1 MSLNLLQSHPAVV
14 SGRAVLIKA
23 CIQEESVSKKIR
35 FGPFFITFN
44 SVCIIIVKQEEITCQ
59 VFSKRLL
66 QRCVHP
72 GNARKDLLGLRR
84 LESPSFSKYKNEKNK

>member
-1 MSLNLLQSHPAVV
+1 MFLSLLLSHPAVA

-35 FGPFFITFN
+35 FGPFITFN

-59 VFSKRLL
+59 VFFQAAVTEMCASWKCTKGSSGFAKIRISILFK
-66 QRCVHP
+66 V
-72 GNARKDLLGLRR
+72 
-84 LESPSFSKYKNEKNK
+84 